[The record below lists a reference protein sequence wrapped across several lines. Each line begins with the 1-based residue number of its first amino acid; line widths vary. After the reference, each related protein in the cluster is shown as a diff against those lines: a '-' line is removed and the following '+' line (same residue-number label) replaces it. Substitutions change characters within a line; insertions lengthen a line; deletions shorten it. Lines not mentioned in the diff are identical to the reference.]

1 MVALLHWVVDTRRHL
16 TLRVALR
23 RYVSTTT
30 IIQLPKDKGLQ
41 GYVGR
46 QILFKN
52 LHKEKGYSRT
62 RDEEDTKVR
71 YDITINT
78 VRANYIVRRSDDE
91 ITDVGQLRI
100 IRQ

>member
-1 MVALLHWVVDTRRHL
+1 MYPLNCDAGPMNGD
-16 TLRVALR
+16 
-23 RYVSTTT
+23 SN

-71 YDITINT
+71 YDIMINDSALYNSKLLNNEYYWT
-78 VRANYIVRRSDDE
+78 CMHLKSLANNN
-91 ITDVGQLRI
+91 QLCED
-100 IRQ
+100 

>member
-1 MVALLHWVVDTRRHL
+1 VQHYDGMYPLDCDAGPMNGDNN
-16 TLRVALR
+16 
-23 RYVSTTT
+23 

-52 LHKEKGYSRT
+52 LHKEKGYSRK